1 MNNDFELDGKSG
13 ATVEVEEAR
22 ARVSEGGAGSSKD
35 EARVSTMEFDSGAP
49 ESEAGDSRVSR
60 GGRSEEDRARV
71 RVSPES
77 DVRNVDKV
85 MESKGSGIQ
94 LEKAS
99 VFVFHDDQEDV
110 FDIGR
115 VEIDEDYEKFD
126 NENDEDD
133 RADAEKDKSYE
144 HRSLLSEFDEFVA
157 NEKSG
162 VALGTSRALSYGF
175 EVGDLVWGKVK
186 SHPWW
191 PGHIFN
197 EAFASSQVR
206 RTRREGH
213 VLVAF
218 FGDSSYGWFDPA
230 ELIPFDPHFAEKS
243 LQTNHRTFVKAVEEA
258 VDEANRRCGVGL
270 ACKCRNPY
278 NFRAT
283 SVQGYFVVDVPDYEP
298 GAVYSENQIKKVRD
312 SFKPSEILSFLKQLA
327 VLPHGDDQK
336 SLNFNKNKATAF
348 AFRKAVFE
356 EYDETYAQAF
366 GVHQGRSSRKLVAPV
381 DPPRAPLSGPLVIAE
396 VLGGRK
402 NATKPMKV
410 KDHSKKDK
418 YVFKRRDEPSN
429 LKTHLTSQGQASSS
443 APFAG
448 LEGSIPLVDGDYT
461 VQKRAPAVST
471 KTRVPAKHE
480 QTDFIG
486 RSSTVSNTDV
496 YGKEAVIID
505 QATANS
511 SLTTQD
517 VTNDAK
523 PSLDKERG
531 ALQEVK
537 DGGTSTEC
545 LDLFGEGTKQRTKD
559 GTSQP
564 LKQEAEGL
572 VEIKC
577 EESAKLSGSHEN
589 FQQPSS
595 SLKKVEGGYE
605 LNQVRD
611 GRGVGD
617 PSSVEAKSSGG
628 MKAIGGVK
636 KAKVLK
642 RRAEDLRT
650 EDSMMGDNRKKKKKK
665 QLGSEASFRN
675 PQKPLTS
682 GKVHSSGSKVAGNS
696 KDAGLA
702 PREDIQV
709 EHHKKDVVAS
719 NNSSETVGKFSI
731 VGLGDV
737 ELELPQLVSDLQALA
752 LDPFHGFETN
762 SPAIVRQ
769 FFLHFRSLV
778 YQKSLVLS
786 PPSETEPVEVR
797 SSKSPSGVK
806 ASDIS
811 PTEQVRDLPF
821 SKAAKPMFRSD
832 DPTIAGRKRAPSDR
846 QGDIAAKRSK
856 KISDLKTLAAEKKA
870 SQRALESKR
879 VEAKESAVPLLRRSI
894 KPGFAKKTE
903 PASKAVEPTMLV
915 MKFPPKISLPSP
927 AELKAKFARFGPMD
941 QSGLRVF
948 WKSATCRVVFLHKSD
963 AQAALKFATA
973 NSSLFGNFSVRC
985 QIREVGGPEVP
996 DSGKGDNPSEIP
1008 RVKDS
1013 SVGQSPAMASA
1024 LRQQQQALLP
1034 QSAVQLKSI
1043 LKKSSG
1049 EEQGGQVTTGGNGNS
1064 KGTARVKFMLGGE
1077 ESSRSTDQFMMA
1089 GNRNNFNNN
1098 NSSASFADGGAAA
1111 HSSSTSS
1118 IAMDFNTRNFQKVNA
1133 PPTFSSSPPILPPP
1147 LGPPL
1152 PPQYAKPPHNKF
1164 PQHHSEMAPPRNSQH
1179 LNTPTAFPSAPSVD
1193 ISHQMLSLLTRCN
1206 DVVANVKGLLGYVPY
1221 HPL

>member
-71 RVSPES
+71 RVSPE
-77 DVRNVDKV
+77 N
-85 MESKGSGIQ
+85 
-94 LEKAS
+94 
-99 VFVFHDDQEDV
+99 
-110 FDIGR
+110 
-115 VEIDEDYEKFD
+115 
-126 NENDEDD
+126 
-133 RADAEKDKSYE
+133 AEKDKSYE

-366 GVHQGRSSRKLVAPV
+366 GVHQGRSSP
-381 DPPRAPLSGPLVIAE
+381 PLSGPLVIAE

-537 DGGTSTEC
+537 DG
-545 LDLFGEGTKQRTKD
+545 
-559 GTSQP
+559 
-564 LKQEAEGL
+564 
-572 VEIKC
+572 
-577 EESAKLSGSHEN
+577 
-589 FQQPSS
+589 
-595 SLKKVEGGYE
+595 
-605 LNQVRD
+605 
-611 GRGVGD
+611 D

-696 KDAGLA
+696 KD
-702 PREDIQV
+702 
-709 EHHKKDVVAS
+709 
-719 NNSSETVGKFSI
+719 
-731 VGLGDV
+731 
-737 ELELPQLVSDLQALA
+737 LELPQLVSDLQALA